1 MDSHATPPMSVM
13 IISKMIMGQ
22 LLLIERGICLTISQ
36 YPVGKITQWRGVM
49 NIPIG
54 LKTDTFVVWMELSP
68 CNKTG
73 EPLPPVCC

>member
-1 MDSHATPPMSVM
+1 MGSHATPPMSVM

-22 LLLIERGICLTISQ
+22 LLLIERSICLTISQ
-36 YPVGKITQWRGVM
+36 HPVGKITQWRGVM
-49 NIPIG
+49 KMPIG

-73 EPLPPVCC
+73 ELSSPVCC